1 MPIYTKTGDK
11 GETSLFDGVRVKK
24 YSPRVNTYGTFD
36 ELNAFISLSE
46 KVALVKSTKEYLNI
60 IQQRL
65 FLLCAE
71 IATTDFEKLFNK
83 SDIITIDD
91 ITFLEKIIDEYSEK
105 IPKVTNFVL
114 LGRCHSSAQLHVAR
128 TICRR
133 AEREL
138 IELSEEIS
146 IRQELVKYVNRL
158 SDCLYIMARVED
170 EEYHYEILAN
180 RIVERYKK
188 AIQSNL
194 KDEKQQ
200 GKPIKEIKNLY
211 EVAEQL
217 INKAKQKANEMGIP
231 VVISVVDE
239 SGQII
244 AHYRMENSL
253 LISNE
258 MATKKAYSAVA
269 MKMSTKELGEITKF
283 GEVLYQLET
292 MSECKLV
299 SIAGG
304 IPIYYRGK
312 LLGAL
317 GVSGGSLEQDQAIA
331 EYALK
336 F

>member
-24 YSPRVNTYGTFD
+24 YSPRVSTYGTFD

-46 KVALVKSTKEYLNI
+46 KVALVSETKAYLNV

-71 IATTDFEKLFNK
+71 IATTDFDKLFNK
-83 SDIITIDD
+83 SDIITQND
-91 ITFLEKIIDEYSEK
+91 IALLENIIDEYSEK

-114 LGRCHSSAQLHVAR
+114 LGRCESSAQLHVAR

-133 AEREL
+133 AERDL
-138 IELSEEIS
+138 IELSES
-146 IRQELVKYVNRL
+146 IAVRQELVKYVNRL

-170 EEYHYEILAN
+170 EEYHYDVLAN
-180 RIVERYKK
+180 KIVEKYKQ
-188 AIQSNL
+188 AIGKVGNDSV
-194 KDEKQQ
+194 EVSQ
-200 GKPIKEIKNLY
+200 GVNNLY
-211 EVAEQL
+211 DVAGQL
-217 INKAKQKANEMGIP
+217 IKRAKQKALEMNVP
-231 VVISVVDE
+231 VVISIVDE
-239 SGQII
+239 SGQLI

-269 MKMSTKELGEITKF
+269 MKMSTKQLGEITKF

-304 IPIYYRGK
+304 IPIYNNGK

-317 GVSGGSLEQDQAIA
+317 GVSGGSLEQDQEIA
-331 EYALK
+331 EYTLN